1 MKQEEESRILGFIR
15 VHDFDTEQPVYVRED
30 RIIEFFEHR
39 LIVRG
44 QREDFTLEVLESC
57 AEIAELIRAD
67 NPFDAV
73 LPIIPNPY
81 PDPDPFRPSAT
92 WAVGTGNASRENNYD
107 DGR

>member
-81 PDPDPFRPSAT
+81 PDPFRPSVT